1 MITENKFFQ
10 KFIFLVLWTFQGLF
24 ILELANDY
32 VKSSNKLIDNILVKF
47 YGTFMILYQL
57 NQVLGNILSSVVFK
71 FLNQNQNNASAS
83 VANIS
88 QLNCGI
94 YDTKNK
100 VENLAYDAKAVYKIL
115 EILL

>member
-100 VENLAYDAKAVYKIL
+100 VENLAYDAKAVNKIL